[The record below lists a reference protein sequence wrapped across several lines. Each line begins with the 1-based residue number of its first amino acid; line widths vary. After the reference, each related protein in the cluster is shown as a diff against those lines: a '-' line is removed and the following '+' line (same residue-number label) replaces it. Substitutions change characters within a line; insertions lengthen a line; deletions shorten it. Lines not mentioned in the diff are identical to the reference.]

1 MSLGEDEETLGEA
14 RERFERNEA
23 GRRKL
28 KGELKSTHLPNIVDC
43 RGQVTGGSWEH
54 INRYLVRF

>member
-28 KGELKSTHLPNIVDC
+28 KGELKSTHLPNIANC
-43 RGQVTGGSWEH
+43 QGQVTGGS
-54 INRYLVRF
+54 

>member
-23 GRRKL
+23 SRRKWTV
-28 KGELKSTHLPNIVDC
+28 ELKSTHLPNIVNC
-43 RGQVTGGSWEH
+43 QGQVTGGS
-54 INRYLVRF
+54 